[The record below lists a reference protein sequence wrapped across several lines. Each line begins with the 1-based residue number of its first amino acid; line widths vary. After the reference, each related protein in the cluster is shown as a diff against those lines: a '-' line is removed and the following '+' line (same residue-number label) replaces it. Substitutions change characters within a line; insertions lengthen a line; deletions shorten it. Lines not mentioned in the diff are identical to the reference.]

1 MASQEV
7 VTTEESCQKVL
18 YWGTGGEYGPFER
31 QADGGPNAGQV
42 MRYFRDKRGM
52 NAKTFARLYGQKV
65 RPDGKP
71 IVERWVFEME
81 LENKVPT
88 DITRRRVIAEL
99 LQIPPL
105 LLGLAALETLDLTP
119 TQAAPSVPAVVH
131 ASTLQQLSF
140 DITRYQ
146 KNARVILRL
155 YHTSQANDLLH
166 DIKTDMRTLQS
177 IAGQASGDMLYKVRE
192 LLVGNAL
199 LVSRM
204 TKDQRQNDLAYRY
217 SHHAV
222 QMAKSMNDRDL
233 LATSLYNR
241 GCISLARGQFGTV
254 EQGRFQTERG
264 KIQSAMHDFES
275 ILQLAEAQPDTIH
288 PQLVGHAMIELS
300 RSLSLLARNRRD
312 PLIAKA
318 LTLLDEAGDMI
329 EQESIDDLYTRMLV
343 TGTLSSFHL
352 GSYLLSRAH
361 VFNTTGFPGKALNAL
376 KQLKQLTQRTYQ
388 RDEARN
394 HAWMDIVQA
403 EALLGLE
410 EYGEVTDKAI
420 AALVACH
427 SIDSLQNIMKI
438 RDIHSRLVASSYGK
452 SADVKELGEML
463 EAWT

>member
-1 MASQEV
+1 MATPEAIA
-7 VTTEESCQKVL
+7 TKEACQKVL
-18 YWGTGGEYGPFER
+18 YWGAGGEYGPFER
-31 QADGGPNAGQV
+31 QTDGWPNAGQV

-81 LENKVPT
+81 QENKVPT

-119 TQAAPSVPAVVH
+119 QAAPSVPAVVH
-131 ASTLQQLSF
+131 TSTLQQVSF
-140 DITRYQ
+140 DIGRYQ
-146 KNARVILRL
+146 KNTRVILRL

-166 DIKTDMRTLQS
+166 DLKADMRELHDS
-177 IAGQASGDMLYKVRE
+177 AGQASGDMLYEVRE
-192 LLVGNAL
+192 LLVGDAL
-199 LVSRM
+199 LASRM
-204 TKDQRQNDLAYRY
+204 MKDQRQNTLAYRY

-222 QMAKSMNDRDL
+222 QVATSMNDSDL

-241 GCISLARGQFGTV
+241 GCVSLAWGQFGV
-254 EQGRFQTERG
+254 LEQGRIQIERG
-264 KIQSAMHDFES
+264 KIQSAMHDFEN
-275 ILQLAEAQPDTIH
+275 ILHLAEAQPDTIH

-300 RSLSLLARNRRD
+300 RSLSLLARSRRD

-343 TGTLSSFHL
+343 TGTLSSLHL

-361 VFNTTGFPGKALNAL
+361 VFNTAGFPGKALNAL
-376 KQLKQLTQRTYQ
+376 KQLKQLTQQTYQ

-420 AALVACH
+420 AALVTCH

-463 EAWT
+463 AEWT